1 MTGDRVLAKR
11 SRISAHA
18 AGVGERIRAARVRRG
33 MTEAELACAA
43 GVTCRQVRSFEAG
56 ASRIATPRLKAVAA
70 VLGISE
76 AVLRGDLVSPPADGA
91 DPERRAEDELAGLV
105 AAYRSIKSPAVRR
118 SVLRLIRAAA
128 GDD

>member
-1 MTGDRVLAKR
+1 MAKR

-76 AVLRGDLVSPPADGA
+76 AVLRGEIDSVSISRYKD
-91 DPERRAEDELAGLV
+91 
-105 AAYRSIKSPAVRR
+105 SPAFYIYNNEEVT
-118 SVLRLIRAAA
+118 STAYGIEDVADVINEALAARKEETEEA
-128 GDD
+128 DNG